1 MFRDQR
7 ERPDRKAAQRATR
20 IDDTRVSLL
29 RRRNLCTN
37 FWPEDDVLM
46 IELSEIHRRLA
57 DYLGTGLLSL
67 KVLASGWE
75 TTVFE
80 FATEAASPRLP
91 LIPSRTPLVLR
102 FYQGTLADAKGAR
115 ENFNIAK
122 LSSLGYC
129 VPKPFGYEPDHEVV
143 GAPFLIM
150 ERVPGGPLF
159 ATRSFPSAFKTFSLG
174 FFGFVRAQVR
184 LHQME
189 LRQTGLDEIPRAFTP
204 PGVQAQAP
212 LLDRMLKLIEHRV
225 EEGPLPGLKEAHS
238 RLSAR
243 AAEFRI
249 APSSIVHMDYH
260 PQNVVVKGF
269 RVNGVIDWVNTDIG
283 DRHLD
288 AAMTAAILSSS
299 ALEHPRWMRDNVAGN
314 SLRALFASLYIPLYH
329 AMAPLDFERFRYCQA
344 VASLLRLSMLG
355 MMRARGAEVVGFRP
369 EAIGEVT
376 PAVVRLLSRY
386 AARKSGA
393 SVRLDMAKPFAI

>member
-1 MFRDQR
+1 M
-7 ERPDRKAAQRATR
+7 
-20 IDDTRVSLL
+20 L
-29 RRRNLCTN
+29 
-37 FWPEDDVLM
+37 
-46 IELSEIHRRLA
+46 ELVEIQTRLA
-57 DYLGTGLLSL
+57 DYLGTPLRSL

-80 FATEAASPRLP
+80 FATASHSSRLP
-91 LIPSRTPLVLR
+91 LIPPRTPLVLR
-102 FYQGTLADAKGAR
+102 FYQGPFADAKGGR
-115 ENFNIAK
+115 ENVNIAK
-122 LSSLGYC
+122 LAGAGFC
-129 VPKPFGYEPDHEVV
+129 VPKPYGYEPSHEVL

-159 ATRSFPSAFKTFSLG
+159 STRSFATAFKTFSLG

-189 LRQTGLDEIPRAFTP
+189 LRKSGLDEIPRAYAP
-204 PGVQAQAP
+204 AGIDANAP
-212 LLDRMLKLIEHRV
+212 LLDRMLKIIEQRV
-225 EEGPLPGLKEAHS
+225 EQGPLPGLKEAHA
-238 RLSAR
+238 RLAAR
-243 AAEFRI
+243 ASEFRTT
-249 APSSIVHMDYH
+249 PLSLVHMDYH

-299 ALEHPRWMRDNVAGN
+299 AMEHPRWMRDNAVGN
-314 SLRALFASLYIPLYH
+314 SLRTLFASLYIPLYH

-344 VASLLRLSMLG
+344 VGSLLRLSMLG
-355 MMRARGAEVVGFRP
+355 MMRTRGAEVVGFRP

-393 SVRLDMAKPFAI
+393 AVRLDLAKPLPV

>member
-1 MFRDQR
+1 MLDL
-7 ERPDRKAAQRATR
+7 A
-20 IDDTRVSLL
+20 
-29 RRRNLCTN
+29 
-37 FWPEDDVLM
+37 
-46 IELSEIHRRLA
+46 EIQNRLA
-57 DYLGTGLLSL
+57 DYLGTPLLSL

-80 FATEAASPRLP
+80 FATASNSARLP
-91 LIPSRTPLVLR
+91 IMPPRTPLVLR
-102 FYQGTLADAKGAR
+102 FYQGAFADAKGTR
-115 ENFNIAK
+115 ENFTIVK
-122 LSSLGYC
+122 LSSVGFC
-129 VPKPFGYEPDHEVV
+129 VPKPYAYEPDHGIL

-189 LRQTGLDEIPRAFTP
+189 LRKSGLDEIPRAYTLE
-204 PGVQAQAP
+204 GIDAHAP
-212 LLDRMLKLIEHRV
+212 LLDRMLKIIEQRV
-225 EEGPLPGLKEAHS
+225 ELGPLPGLKEAHA
-238 RLSAR
+238 RLAVR
-243 AAEFRI
+243 AAEFRS
-249 APSSIVHMDYH
+249 APLALVHMDYH
-260 PQNVVVKGF
+260 PQNVVVKGL
-269 RVNGVIDWVNTDIG
+269 RVTGVIDWVNTDIG

-299 ALEHPRWMRDNVAGN
+299 AMEHPRWMRDNVAGN
-314 SLRALFASLYIPLYH
+314 SLRTLFASLYIPLYH

-393 SVRLDMAKPFAI
+393 AVRLDQAKTFAV

>member
-1 MFRDQR
+1 M
-7 ERPDRKAAQRATR
+7 
-20 IDDTRVSLL
+20 L
-29 RRRNLCTN
+29 
-37 FWPEDDVLM
+37 
-46 IELSEIHRRLA
+46 ELAEIQKRLA
-57 DYLGTGLLSL
+57 DYLGTAVLSL

-80 FATEAASPRLP
+80 FATAGTSSRLP
-91 LIPSRTPLVLR
+91 LLPTRTPLVLR
-102 FYQGTLADAKGAR
+102 FYQGTFADAKGAR
-115 ENFNIAK
+115 ENFTIAK
-122 LSSLGYC
+122 LYSVAFS
-129 VPKPFGYEPDHEVV
+129 VPRPYAYEDDHAVL

-150 ERVPGGPLF
+150 ERVEGGPLF
-159 ATRSFPSAFKTFSLG
+159 STRSFPTAFKTFSLG

-189 LRQTGLDEIPRAFTP
+189 LRNSGLAEIPRAYTP
-204 PGVQAQAP
+204 DGIDRSAP
-212 LLDRMLKLIEHRV
+212 LLDRMLRIIEQRV
-225 EEGPLPGLKEAHS
+225 AEGPLPGLKEAHA
-238 RLSAR
+238 RLASQAAQFRSA
-243 AAEFRI
+243 
-249 APSSIVHMDYH
+249 PLSLVHMDYH
-260 PQNVVVKGF
+260 PQNVVVKGM
-269 RVNGVIDWVNTDIG
+269 RVTGVIDWVNTDIG

-299 ALEHPRWMRDNVAGN
+299 AMEHPRWMRDNVAGN
-314 SLRALFASLYIPLYH
+314 SLRTLFASLYIPLYH

-355 MMRARGAEVVGFRP
+355 MMRTRGAEIVGFRP

-393 SVRLDMAKPFAI
+393 AVGLDMAKPLPV

>member
-1 MFRDQR
+1 M
-7 ERPDRKAAQRATR
+7 
-20 IDDTRVSLL
+20 L
-29 RRRNLCTN
+29 
-37 FWPEDDVLM
+37 
-46 IELSEIHRRLA
+46 ELAKIQNRLA
-57 DYLGTGLLSL
+57 DYLGTPLLSL
-67 KVLASGWE
+67 KILASGWE

-80 FATEAASPRLP
+80 FATASNSSRLP
-91 LIPSRTPLVLR
+91 LLPSRTPLVLR
-102 FYQGTLADAKGAR
+102 FYQGTFADAKGAR
-115 ENFNIAK
+115 ENFTIAK
-122 LSSLGYC
+122 LSGAGFS
-129 VPKPFGYEPDHEVV
+129 VPKPYGYEPDREVL

-150 ERVPGGPLF
+150 ERVAGGPLF

-174 FFGFVRAQVR
+174 FFAFVRAQVR

-189 LRQTGLDEIPRAFTP
+189 LRNSGLDRIPRACAP
-204 PGVQAQAP
+204 EGIDANAP
-212 LLDRMLKLIEHRV
+212 LLDRMLKIIEQRV
-225 EEGPLPGLKEAHS
+225 EQGPLPGLKEAHA
-238 RLSAR
+238 RLAAR
-243 AAEFRI
+243 AAEFRG
-249 APSSIVHMDYH
+249 APLSLVHMDYH
-260 PQNVVVKGF
+260 PQNVVVEGF
-269 RVNGVIDWVNTDIG
+269 RVTGVIDWVNTDIG

-299 ALEHPRWMRDNVAGN
+299 AMEHPRWMRDNVAGN

-344 VASLLRLSMLG
+344 VGSLLRLSMLG

-393 SVRLDMAKPFAI
+393 TVGLDQAKPLTV